1 MNVFKKLSM
10 CLLSGMLCFGLG
22 ATTQAATKVGN
33 GVYEMSTWADEG
45 AETDTLTSVD
55 ITGDGKTDKIETVTT
70 SDEIELKVN
79 AFKLPLSYSGKKFT
93 LKSTAVSAGVGIIP
107 SDSEDF
113 TRTFTA
119 AQKIQT
125 YKSAGSSKKAF
136 VIKKNSK
143 FAVKKLAIVKKN
155 IYVQVKAGS
164 KTGWIKLNTSN
175 KISVAG

>member
-70 SDEIELKVN
+70 IDEIELKVN
-79 AFKLPLSYSGKKFT
+79 DKIVRMYLTG
-93 LKSTAVSAGVGIIP
+93 GIN
-107 SDSEDF
+107 
-113 TRTFTA
+113 
-119 AQKIQT
+119 IQVVQL
-125 YKSAGSSKKAF
+125 SKKAF

-175 KISVAG
+175 KKMVKYASISVAG

>member
-1 MNVFKKLSM
+1 M
-10 CLLSGMLCFGLG
+10 CLLSGILCFGLG
-22 ATTQAATKVGN
+22 ATTQVATKVGN
-33 GVYEMSTWADEG
+33 VVYEISTWADEG

-79 AFKLPLSYSGKKFT
+79 AFKLPLSY
-93 LKSTAVSAGVGIIP
+93 

-175 KISVAG
+175 KKMVKYASISVAG